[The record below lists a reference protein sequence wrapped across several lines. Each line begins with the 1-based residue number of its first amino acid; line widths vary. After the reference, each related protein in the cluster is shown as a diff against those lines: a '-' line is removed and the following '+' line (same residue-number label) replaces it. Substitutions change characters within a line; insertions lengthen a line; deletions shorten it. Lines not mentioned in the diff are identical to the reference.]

1 MVTIADAAADRGASW
16 NECERREG
24 KPSSMTTMSPIRGGI
39 LHQPTSHEGRYSQS
53 LERGLAILKA
63 FTADRHWMGIAE
75 IAEELEMSRPTAH
88 RYAST
93 LVALDYLEQG
103 PRRKYRLGM
112 RAGDPGRSAV
122 NSTAIRRVPR
132 RYLTELRDKSMCTA
146 SVAVLDGGEIVYIER
161 VRSSWRGQS
170 EVASRLGP
178 GSRLPARSTAMGRAL
193 LAHVGPER
201 QREAIDAAVEDG
213 QNGQA
218 RKAEKEKL
226 EGELRAVGDKGYA
239 IADQVHVKGQTC
251 VAAPLRSREGETI
264 AAVEVAALKSEF
276 SRSQVLERLVP
287 LVMMSAEQISEQLG
301 YTPSK

>member
-1 MVTIADAAADRGASW
+1 M
-16 NECERREG
+16 
-24 KPSSMTTMSPIRGGI
+24 
-39 LHQPTSHEGRYSQS
+39 HQPTSHEGRYSQS

-63 FTADRHWMGIAE
+63 FTPDRPWMGIAE

-122 NSTAIRRVPR
+122 NSTAIRRLSR
-132 RYLTELRDKSMCTA
+132 RHLTDLRDHSMCTA
-146 SVAVLDGGEIVYIER
+146 SVAMLDGEDIVYIDR

-178 GSRLPARSTAMGRAL
+178 GSRLPASSTAMGRTL
-193 LAHVGPER
+193 LAHASPEE
-201 QREAIDAAVEDG
+201 QREAIDLTVEHASSQSGRD
-213 QNGQA
+213 A
-218 RKAEKEKL
+218 REKL
-226 EGELRAVGDKGYA
+226 SDELRKVRQKGFA

-251 VAAPLRSREGETI
+251 VAAPLRSREGEVI
-264 AAVEVAALKSEF
+264 AAVEVAAVKSGV
-276 SRSQVLERLVP
+276 SRSEVLERLVP
-287 LVMMSAEQISEQLG
+287 LVVASAEEISKQLG
-301 YTPSK
+301 WVPST